1 MTENYNDKISI
12 ILHKDNLSK
21 NEFKDIVELIKN
33 ENEDSILAKL
43 DTDIIKNY
51 LEIAIKSENIFLF
64 SCQIKNKII
73 GYALFAKKPMYLISE
88 FSKIKFKILFDLIK
102 RVQIFQIINILFS
115 ILTIDLILLSKDK
128 KDLIKNSLNLNLLAI
143 NKDFQS
149 KGLGKFFSETI
160 IKNIYD
166 NYFKFELI
174 SVETSSINA
183 CNFYTE
189 KLKFKYIGKKIRLF
203 KIFFVFLK
211 K

>member
-43 DTDIIKNY
+43 DNDIIKNY
-51 LEIAIKSENIFLF
+51 IEIAIKSENIFLF

-102 RVQIFQIINILFS
+102 RAQIFQIINILFS

-160 IKNIYD
+160 IKDIYD

>member
-21 NEFKDIVELIKN
+21 NEFKDIFELIKN

-88 FSKIKFKILFDLIK
+88 FSKIKFKILFDLVK
-102 RVQIFQIINILFS
+102 RIQIFQIINILFS

-160 IKNIYD
+160 IKDIYD

-174 SVETSSINA
+174 SVETSSISA
-183 CNFYTE
+183 YNFYTE

>member
-33 ENEDSILAKL
+33 ENGDSILAKL

-88 FSKIKFKILFDLIK
+88 FSKIKFKILFDLVK
-102 RVQIFQIINILFS
+102 RIQIFQIINILFS

-128 KDLIKNSLNLNLLAI
+128 KNLVKNSLNLNLLAI

-160 IKNIYD
+160 IKDIYD

-174 SVETSSINA
+174 SVETSSISA
-183 CNFYTE
+183 YNFYTE

>member
-33 ENEDSILAKL
+33 ENGDSILAKL

>member
-33 ENEDSILAKL
+33 ENGDSILAKL

-88 FSKIKFKILFDLIK
+88 FSKIKFKILFDLVK
-102 RVQIFQIINILFS
+102 RIQIFQIINILFS

-128 KDLIKNSLNLNLLAI
+128 KNLVKNSLNLNLLAI

-160 IKNIYD
+160 IKDIYD

>member
-33 ENEDSILAKL
+33 ENGDSILAKL

-64 SCQIKNKII
+64 SCKIKNKIN

-102 RVQIFQIINILFS
+102 RAQIFQIINILFS

-128 KDLIKNSLNLNLLAI
+128 KNLVKNSLNLNLLAI

-183 CNFYTE
+183 YNFYTE

>member
-1 MTENYNDKISI
+1 MTENYNDKINI

-21 NEFKDIVELIKN
+21 NEFKDIFELIKN

-128 KDLIKNSLNLNLLAI
+128 KILVKNSLNLNL
-143 NKDFQS
+143 
-149 KGLGKFFSETI
+149 
-160 IKNIYD
+160 
-166 NYFKFELI
+166 
-174 SVETSSINA
+174 
-183 CNFYTE
+183 
-189 KLKFKYIGKKIRLF
+189 
-203 KIFFVFLK
+203 
-211 K
+211 

>member
-33 ENEDSILAKL
+33 ENGDSILAKL

-88 FSKIKFKILFDLIK
+88 FSKIKFKILFDLVK
-102 RVQIFQIINILFS
+102 RIQIFQIINILFS

-128 KDLIKNSLNLNLLAI
+128 KNLVKNSLNLNLLAI